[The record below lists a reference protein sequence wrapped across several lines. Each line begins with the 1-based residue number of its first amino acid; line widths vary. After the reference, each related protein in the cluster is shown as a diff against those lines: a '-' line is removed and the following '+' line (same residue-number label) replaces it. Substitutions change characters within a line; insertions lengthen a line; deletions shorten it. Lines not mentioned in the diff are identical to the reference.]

1 MPKGKKKTNLELK
14 IGNRTIQ
21 EVNHLRFLGVYIDN
35 WLNFNEHFKKVLN
48 KVQNGLRGLIMSK
61 HFLSY
66 RAKLNIYHAL
76 IHSHL
81 SYCAII
87 WLDSLNSKQLN
98 QLKIIQKK
106 CIRIIFNAKY
116 NSHTSKFFE
125 FSRICKIENLYE
137 KEALQLTFKYFDRA
151 LPKAIMNLYNKS
163 LHDPKKVTRS
173 IEACS
178 LHPKPFLKPGNMM
191 FNIITHWNQIS
202 PSLRNEKSLKEFKA
216 KIINIQNTAVDC
228 VKQNCYSCNY
238 NYQNLK
244 NLIRY

>member
-1 MPKGKKKTNLELK
+1 
-14 IGNRTIQ
+14 
-21 EVNHLRFLGVYIDN
+21 
-35 WLNFNEHFKKVLN
+35 
-48 KVQNGLRGLIMSK
+48 
-61 HFLSY
+61 
-66 RAKLNIYHAL
+66 
-76 IHSHL
+76 
-81 SYCAII
+81 
-87 WLDSLNSKQLN
+87 
-98 QLKIIQKK
+98 
-106 CIRIIFNAKY
+106 
-116 NSHTSKFFE
+116 
-125 FSRICKIENLYE
+125 
-137 KEALQLTFKYFDRA
+137 
-151 LPKAIMNLYNKS
+151 MNLYNKS

-244 NLIRY
+244 NLIRYWPIRIGNHNILPLVLKSMSEIQYDLSKVNFIWNFFYIVYSSILLYVFFLATDNFVIDR